1 MNTRCP
7 CFDKP
12 WAMQVEE
19 GGLVRTEML
28 RGLAVNV
35 CQYDSIIQYAQ
46 WIPVGLMILMAG
58 IDSKASLMIEGFQAH

>member
-1 MNTRCP
+1 M
-7 CFDKP
+7 
-12 WAMQVEE
+12 
-19 GGLVRTEML
+19 RTEML